1 MKNGKSIA
9 MDIAYHQMDIA
20 VEVMIRNITEIQ
32 NVTDWSEIMGYSRAH
47 FCRKFTDT
55 FGENPKMVLRRA
67 RFRQICRVIQS
78 DWSAT
83 AYKVAKESG
92 IQNEKALHKFLN
104 RNFEIGFVSLKDSLK
119 RDAFRSRKLMS
130 RVAEMDYHYI
140 VTGRMGNSDR
150 STFPDTAFLSEFVFH
165 NDNGQKLKPKNPNQ
179 IQPSG

>member
-1 MKNGKSIA
+1 MKTGTSVK

-20 VEVMIRNITEIQ
+20 VEIMIRNITEIH
-32 NVTDWSEIMGYSRAH
+32 NVTDWSQMMGYSRAH
-47 FCRKFTDT
+47 FCRRFTEM

-83 AYKVAKESG
+83 AYKVARESG

-104 RNFEIGFVSLKDSLK
+104 RNFGIGFLELKDSLK

-130 RVAEMDYHYI
+130 KVAEMDYLYI
-140 VTGRMGNSDR
+140 VTGKPGKSDR
-150 STFPDTAFLSEFVFH
+150 PAFPEVLLSREVVK
-165 NDNGQKLKPKNPNQ
+165 NNGQSQHLEPKDSGQ
-179 IQPSG
+179 IQPPR